1 MTVSNK
7 QFSIWAAC
15 MVASLSAALAA
26 ASATQS
32 QYGPAQCEIAK
43 LSAFVSTV

>member
-1 MTVSNK
+1 MTASNK

-26 ASATQS
+26 ASATQATH
-32 QYGPAQCEIAK
+32 GPAQCEIAK
-43 LSAFVSTV
+43 SSRGTATA